1 MITRKLVQTLIKEF
15 VDSTNTAMATGEM
28 DGRTRER
35 LSLAAEIFEEV
46 VTKRDFPEFLT
57 TYLNQDH
64 TFRACQKQLSS

>member
-15 VDSTNTAMATGEM
+15 VDSANTATATGET
-28 DGRTRER
+28 DGRGRER
-35 LSLAAEIFEEV
+35 LAIAAEIFEEV

-64 TFRACQKQLSS
+64 TFRAHQKQLSC